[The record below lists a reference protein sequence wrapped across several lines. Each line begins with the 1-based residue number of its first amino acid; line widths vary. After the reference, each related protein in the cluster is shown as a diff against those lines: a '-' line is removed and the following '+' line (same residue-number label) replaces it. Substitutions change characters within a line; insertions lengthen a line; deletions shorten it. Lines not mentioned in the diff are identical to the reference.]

1 MREAM
6 DVNVRVRERE
16 KENEVRK
23 QPRIGGPRGAF
34 LTKQN
39 GLFILSK
46 KNRYIKDYISIYKFT
61 QIVSSILF
69 DCCLE
74 PTVATA

>member
-6 DVNVRVRERE
+6 DVSARVRERE

-23 QPRIGGPRGAF
+23 QPRVGGPRGAF

-46 KNRYIKDYISIYKFT
+46 KKPLY
-61 QIVSSILF
+61 
-69 DCCLE
+69 
-74 PTVATA
+74 

>member
-1 MREAM
+1 MREPM

-23 QPRIGGPRGAF
+23 QPRVGGPRGAF

-46 KNRYIKDYISIYKFT
+46 QKPLY
-61 QIVSSILF
+61 
-69 DCCLE
+69 
-74 PTVATA
+74 

>member
-6 DVNVRVRERE
+6 DVSVRVRERE

-23 QPRIGGPRGAF
+23 QPRVGGPRGAF

-46 KNRYIKDYISIYKFT
+46 KKTVILKIIYLYINLRK
-61 QIVSSILF
+61 SSLPYF
-69 DCCLE
+69 S
-74 PTVATA
+74 TVV